1 MTDEE
6 LRQQI
11 KDALLQIAPEADPDA
26 VPPTADLREELDLDS
41 MDYLNFV
48 IALHEALGL
57 EIPEVDYP
65 ALATMESGIVY
76 LRRRLAEEAG

>member
-1 MTDEE
+1 
-6 LRQQI
+6 
-11 KDALLQIAPEADPDA
+11 
-26 VPPTADLREELDLDS
+26 

-65 ALATMESGIVY
+65 ALATMEGAIAY
-76 LRRRLAEEAG
+76 LRHRLAEAAG